1 MSDFTLRGVDTM
13 TQRLTSIS
21 SSTRKAL
28 SQAALD
34 EANHIVEQAKGLVPV
49 ETGALRDTI
58 HVVTDASG
66 LQQGRDNIGQFT
78 SGADIVVA
86 VTAGDESTPQA
97 VAIHEHP
104 GPHDPPSWRGV
115 NIQFSPGAG
124 PKYLERPLLDSI
136 AGMAERVGSKVGPS
150 K

>member
-1 MSDFTLRGVDTM
+1 MSDFTLRGVDTL

-28 SQAALD
+28 SQATLD
-34 EANHIVEQAKGLVPV
+34 EAESIVDRARSLVPV
-49 ETGALRDTI
+49 RTGALRDTI
-58 HVVTDASG
+58 RVVTNASG
-66 LQQGRDNIGQFT
+66 LQQGRDDGGRFT

-86 VTAGDESTPQA
+86 VAAGDDSTPQA

-104 GPHDPPSWRGV
+104 SPHSPPSWSGV
-115 NIQFSPGAG
+115 DVHFNPSGTGA
-124 PKYLERPLLDSI
+124 KYLERPLLDSI
-136 AGMAERVGSKVGPS
+136 VGMAERVGAKVGP